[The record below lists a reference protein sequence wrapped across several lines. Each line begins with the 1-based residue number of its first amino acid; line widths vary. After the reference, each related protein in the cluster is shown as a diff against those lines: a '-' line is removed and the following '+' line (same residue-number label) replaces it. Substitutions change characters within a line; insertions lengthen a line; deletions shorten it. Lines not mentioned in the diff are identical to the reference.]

1 MTTSYSPRSSPGTS
15 PSHWFWTN
23 RALRPILPASES
35 ARSTSNPI
43 ICAGFLGFA
52 NVYGAPPSAS
62 AAQTSSCACKL
73 GVAITPAASVT
84 ITRQGMTFIVFRIYN
99 TYMSC
104 FIEFIDV
111 SKAFDDRKVLDGVSF
126 CVEQGETFAILGPS
140 GVGKTVTLT
149 HAVGLLKPDSGRIIV
164 DGEDI
169 TDMSERQLAP
179 VRRKVQLVFQ
189 SGALFDS
196 LSVWENIAF
205 PLNDMGESDDAIA
218 RQVQEYL
225 KLVEI
230 EDLADLMPSEL
241 STGMKR
247 AVAIARA
254 LAAQPKA
261 ILYDEPTTMV
271 DPLMSQTINKLIR
284 KMQRQLGLTQMVVTH
299 DIANC
304 AEKVADHVAL
314 LDKGKF
320 VFVGTI
326 QELYASDHPVAKE
339 FVEEDRIR
347 FEKEKELV

>member
-1 MTTSYSPRSSPGTS
+1 MMY
-15 PSHWFWTN
+15 
-23 RALRPILPASES
+23 
-35 ARSTSNPI
+35 
-43 ICAGFLGFA
+43 
-52 NVYGAPPSAS
+52 
-62 AAQTSSCACKL
+62 
-73 GVAITPAASVT
+73 
-84 ITRQGMTFIVFRIYN
+84 RIYN
-99 TYMSC
+99 THMPY

-111 SKAFDDRKVLDGVSF
+111 HKSFGEMTVLDGVSF
-126 CVEQGETFAILGPS
+126 GVEQGETFAILGPS

-149 HAVGLLKPDSGRIIV
+149 HAVGLLKPDKGRIIV

-169 TDMSERQLAP
+169 TEMNERRLEP

-196 LSVWENIAF
+196 LTVWENVAF
-205 PLNDMGESDDAIA
+205 PLSDGHKTDEEIEKKVA
-218 RQVQEYL
+218 EYL
-225 KLVEI
+225 NLVEI
-230 EDLADLMPSEL
+230 EDLADLMPSQL

-284 KMQRQLGLTQMVVTH
+284 KMQRQLSMTQMVVTH

-304 AEKVADHVAL
+304 DEKVADRVAL
-314 LDKGKF
+314 LNQGKF
-320 VFVGTI
+320 VFIGTME
-326 QELYASDHPVAKE
+326 ELYASDHPVVKE

-347 FEKEKELV
+347 FQKEKELA

>member
-1 MTTSYSPRSSPGTS
+1 MAY
-15 PSHWFWTN
+15 
-23 RALRPILPASES
+23 
-35 ARSTSNPI
+35 
-43 ICAGFLGFA
+43 
-52 NVYGAPPSAS
+52 
-62 AAQTSSCACKL
+62 
-73 GVAITPAASVT
+73 
-84 ITRQGMTFIVFRIYN
+84 
-99 TYMSC
+99 

-111 SKAFDDRKVLDGVSF
+111 AKSFDDRKVLDGISF
-126 CVEQGETFAILGPS
+126 GVEEGETFAILGPS

-149 HAVGLLKPDSGRIIV
+149 LAVGLLKPDSGRIIV

-169 TDMSERQLAP
+169 THMTERELAP
-179 VRRKVQLVFQ
+179 VRRKMQLVFQ

-196 LSVWENIAF
+196 LTVWENVAF
-205 PLNDMGESDDAIA
+205 PLSDLGHTDNAIEQ
-218 RQVQEYL
+218 QVQEYL

-230 EDLADLMPSEL
+230 EGLGHLMPSEL

-254 LAAQPKA
+254 VAAQPKA

-271 DPLMSQTINKLIR
+271 DPLMSQTINDLIR

-314 LDKGKF
+314 LHEGNF
-320 VFVGTI
+320 VFVGTMA
-326 QELYASDHPVAKE
+326 ELYADDHPVVRE

-347 FEKEKELV
+347 FEKDKELA

>member
-1 MTTSYSPRSSPGTS
+1 M
-15 PSHWFWTN
+15 
-23 RALRPILPASES
+23 AD
-35 ARSTSNPI
+35 
-43 ICAGFLGFA
+43 
-52 NVYGAPPSAS
+52 
-62 AAQTSSCACKL
+62 
-73 GVAITPAASVT
+73 
-84 ITRQGMTFIVFRIYN
+84 
-99 TYMSC
+99 
-104 FIEFIDV
+104 FIEFVDV
-111 SKAFDDRKVLDGVSF
+111 EKSFGDRNVLSGVSF
-126 CVEQGETFAILGPS
+126 RVEEGETFAILGPS
-140 GVGKTVTLT
+140 GAGKTVTLT
-149 HAVGLLKPDSGRIIV
+149 LAVGLLTADRGRIIV

-169 TDMSERQLAP
+169 TEMEERELAH

-196 LSVWENIAF
+196 LTVWENVAF
-205 PLNDMGESDDAIA
+205 PLSDSGYTDADIENK
-218 RQVQEYL
+218 VEEYL
-225 KLVEI
+225 RLVEI

-284 KMQRQLGLTQMVVTH
+284 KMERQLGLTQMVVTH

-320 VFVGTI
+320 VFIGTI
-326 QELYASDHPVAKE
+326 EELYASDHPVVKE

-347 FEKEKELV
+347 FQKEKELA